1 MIRIS
6 VIIPTYNRR
15 HVLERTLPGVLA
27 QDFPPQD
34 YEVIVVM
41 DGSTDGTAE
50 LLRELEATVLLARF
64 GIAAPWRRRRAEC
77 GYSSRGGRA
86 RIIP

>member
-34 YEVIVVM
+34 YEVIVVV
-41 DGSTDGTAE
+41 DGATDGTTE
-50 LLRELEATVLLARF
+50 LLRDLKPKCSLRVLESHHRGAGAARNV
-64 GIAAPWRRRRAEC
+64 GV
-77 GYSSRGGRA
+77 
-86 RIIP
+86 